1 MSGSYYT
8 NNNERMWLT
17 INGEKVMYDEP
28 MRTAGKQIKF
38 INNYLI
44 YIIINFKFL
53 FSWWYCFNPWLRM
66 GNFLCS
72 YKPCNLQNPL

>member
-53 FSWWYCFNPWLRM
+53 FS
-66 GNFLCS
+66 
-72 YKPCNLQNPL
+72 